1 MQITS
6 YLSSA
11 DGTIDTCN
19 ETFQD
24 TEYEA
29 MTDQSSKLASF
40 NGERKEWKTWKKQR
54 NGYKIINEGQFE
66 GYAGIPD
73 PRKRGRVTQQH
84 RG

>member
-29 MTDQSSKLASF
+29 MTDQSSKLAHF
-40 NGERKEWKTWKKQR
+40 NGEHKDWMTWKKPFC
-54 NGYKIINEGQFE
+54 KFIAEATINL
-66 GYAGIPD
+66 
-73 PRKRGRVTQQH
+73 VTL
-84 RG
+84 